1 MSSSAA
7 AAAVLGGK
15 VYVYIAWS
23 LEAKPE
29 RAKRWLQ
36 ALVGS
41 LIFPGLCGLDVGDG
55 SLW

>member
-29 RAKRWLQ
+29 RAKRWLP

-41 LIFPGLCGLDVGDG
+41 LIFQGCVG
-55 SLW
+55 WM